1 MAKRKSAR
9 VPSIRTAP
17 APKPR
22 RAEPRPVAPVIEDVG
37 PGESGERFAPVRRR
51 AMQAKLVISG
61 AALVTFGV
69 GIALARAS
77 YAGHSKRPLRPLAAP
92 AGFVR
97 IVRQNLL
104 QAGIVAPAQAPPG
117 ASTSV
122 S

>member
-1 MAKRKSAR
+1 
-9 VPSIRTAP
+9 
-17 APKPR
+17 
-22 RAEPRPVAPVIEDVG
+22 
-37 PGESGERFAPVRRR
+37 
-51 AMQAKLVISG
+51 VISG
-61 AALVTFGV
+61 AVLVSFGA
-69 GIALARAS
+69 GMALARVS

-104 QAGIVAPAQAPPG
+104 QAGIIAPAQAPPG